1 MLASKEKSDT
11 KRLPMMPIRDVV
23 IFPHMMTPF
32 VVGRESSVRA
42 LEEANAVGKQIFLAT
57 QHDASID
64 EPRPDEIYTV
74 GTVANIVQSLKQP
87 DGNIKVLVEGVER
100 GKVVSVSDDEGF
112 FRAVVRTFAFKVEGG
127 PQLDALVSRVT
138 TQFEQY
144 VKLSQN
150 LNYETMVAAIR
161 PDDPGKLAD
170 TVGANLQL
178 TIEEKQEL
186 LEIFDPIDRLT
197 RVAEMLDIEIEK
209 LQVDRTIQGRV
220 KRQMERA
227 QKEYYL
233 NEKIKAIQKELG
245 RGEKSE
251 YDDLKKKIESAGMT
265 KDAME
270 KAISELRRL
279 ENMPPMSAESTVSR
293 NYLDWLLAVPWKNSS
308 KEIRDLAFAR
318 TVLESDHYGLEKIKD
333 RILEFLAVRRL
344 VEKPKGSILCFVGP
358 PGVGK
363 TSLGKSIAKA
373 TGREFVRMSL
383 GGVRDEAEIRGHRR
397 TYIGALP
404 GQVIQLMKKANTR
417 NPVFMLDEI
426 DKMSTD
432 FRGDPS
438 SALLEVLDPAQN
450 TSFMDH
456 YLDVEY
462 DLSNVLF
469 IATANVLHTIPAPL
483 QDRMEVI
490 RLSGYTELEKLE
502 IAKRFLVPK
511 QVESNGLTLD
521 HLEFEEAGLRSLING
536 YTREAGVRN
545 LEREVGNVCR
555 KVARSLVMSLPAETA
570 VSDGPTE
577 AAPVEVVTAE
587 VIAIDEK
594 PAKRSRKKKADSAEA
609 AVSVEIAAAPPASP
623 EFKKSFVSE
632 ANIADFLG
640 PIKFRD
646 TMADKKNEIG
656 ATTGLA
662 WTEVGGSI
670 LTTEV
675 TILEGRGKLTI
686 TGKLGDVM
694 QESAQAAMSYVRS
707 RAHQL
712 GLPRD
717 FYRHVDIHVHV
728 PEGAIPKDGPSAGI
742 TLATSISSALAKIPV
757 RGDIAMT
764 GEITLRGK
772 VLAIGGLKEKLM
784 AAHRQGIHEAILPKE
799 NERDLVDVPE
809 IVRKDMKLHFVEH
822 MDEVLRIALESEPIA
837 IPMTSM
843 DFTTKPAEDLRH

>member
-1 MLASKEKSDT
+1 MLTSKEKSDT

-23 IFPHMMTPF
+23 IFPYMMTPF

-42 LEEANAVGKQIFLAT
+42 LEEAMSGDKKIFLAT

-64 EPRPDEIYTV
+64 EPKPNEIYNV
-74 GTVANIVQSLKQP
+74 GCIVNIVQSLKLP

-100 GKVVSVSDDEGF
+100 GRVVSVSDDEGF
-112 FRAVVRTFAFKVEGG
+112 FRAIVKTSVFKVEAGS
-127 PQLDALVSRVT
+127 QLDALISRVT
-138 TQFEQY
+138 TLFEQY

-150 LNYETMVAAIR
+150 LNYETMIAAIR
-161 PDDPGKLAD
+161 VDDPGKLAD

-209 LQVDRTIQGRV
+209 LNVDRTIQGRV
-220 KRQMERA
+220 KRQMEKA

-251 YDDLKKKIESAGMT
+251 IDELKKRIETAGMT
-265 KDAME
+265 PDALD
-270 KAISELRRL
+270 KAMTELKRL

-293 NYLDWLLAVPWKNSS
+293 NYLDWLLAVPWKKKS
-308 KEIRDLAFAR
+308 KEIRDLKFAEG
-318 TVLESDHYGLEKIKD
+318 VLEGDHYGLEKIKE

-344 VEKPKGSILCFVGP
+344 VKNPRGSILCFVGP

-363 TSLGKSIAKA
+363 TSLGMSIAKA
-373 TGREFVRMSL
+373 TGRKFIRMSL

-404 GQVIQLMKKANTR
+404 GQIIQMMKKAGTK
-417 NPVFMLDEI
+417 NPVFMLDEV
-426 DKMSTD
+426 DKMSMD

-438 SALLEVLDPAQN
+438 AALLEVLDPEQN
-450 TSFMDH
+450 YMFVDH

-462 DLSNVLF
+462 DLSQVF
-469 IATANVLHTIPAPL
+469 FVATANVMHTIPAAL

-502 IAKRFLVPK
+502 IAKRFLVRK
-511 QVESNGLTLD
+511 QLEQTGLTGAEIDVKDTGL
-521 HLEFEEAGLRSLING
+521 AGLIQY

-545 LEREVGNVCR
+545 LEREIGNVCR
-555 KVARSLVMSLPAETA
+555 KVARQ
-570 VSDGPTE
+570 
-577 AAPVEVVTAE
+577 VVNSQSGK
-587 VIAIDEK
+587 D
-594 PAKRSRKKKADSAEA
+594 KKKLGKVVIDGDKL
-609 AVSVEIAAAPPASP
+609 P
-623 EFKKSFVSE
+623 EL
-632 ANIADFLG
+632 LG
-640 PIKFRD
+640 PWKFRD
-646 TMADKKNEIG
+646 LQTDKKSEIG
-656 ATTGLA
+656 ATVGLA
-662 WTEVGGSI
+662 WTEVGGQI
-670 LTTEV
+670 LTTEA
-675 TILEGRGKLTI
+675 TLMEGKGKLTI

-694 QESAQAAMSYVRS
+694 QESAQAAMSYIRS
-707 RAHQL
+707 RALSL

-717 FYRHVDIHVHV
+717 FYRNLDVHLHI

-742 TLATSISSALAKIPV
+742 TMATTIISALTRIPV
-757 RGDIAMT
+757 RGDVAMT

-772 VLAIGGLKEKLM
+772 VLPIGGLKEKLM
-784 AAHRQGIHEAILPKE
+784 AAHRHGIMEAIMPRE
-799 NERDLVDVPE
+799 NEKDLPDIPDA
-809 IVRKDMKLHFVEH
+809 IKQTMKLNFVDS
-822 MDEVLRIALESEPIA
+822 MDEVLKIALEREITA
-837 IPMTSM
+837 IPM
-843 DFTTKPAEDLRH
+843 PAGTPELGAQASEENRAH